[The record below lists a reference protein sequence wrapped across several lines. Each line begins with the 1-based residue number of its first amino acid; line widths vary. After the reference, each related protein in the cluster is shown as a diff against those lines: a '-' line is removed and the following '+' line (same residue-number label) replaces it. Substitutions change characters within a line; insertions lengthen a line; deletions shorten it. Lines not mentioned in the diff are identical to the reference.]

1 MGTGKLKNINAV
13 LKVAILNISQI
24 TMFQAISV
32 VV

>member
-13 LKVAILNISQI
+13 LKVAILNIYQI

-32 VV
+32 IV